1 MITIVN
7 IIFIYYGKITNTNSR
22 YSPTKD
28 FGNDIKVARIRR
40 RITSE
45 LMAQRIGISRITLA
59 AIEKGSPT
67 VSFGYVAT
75 ALWILGLS
83 ENLKKV
89 ASIECDP
96 VGKALSEQD
105 LPKRVVLKRKKS

>member
-1 MITIVN
+1 MAKLPTPIPVTRLL
-7 IIFIYYGKITNTNSR
+7 KIL
-22 YSPTKD
+22 
-28 FGNDIKVARIRR
+28 GNDIKVARIRR

-83 ENLKKV
+83 ENLKQV